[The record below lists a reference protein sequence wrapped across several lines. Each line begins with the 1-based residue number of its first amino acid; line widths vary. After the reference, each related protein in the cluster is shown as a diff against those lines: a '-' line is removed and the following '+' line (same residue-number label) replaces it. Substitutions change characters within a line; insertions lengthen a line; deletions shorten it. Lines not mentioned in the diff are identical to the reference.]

1 MLPKCDDI
9 TQDQL
14 TQAILERA
22 LKEPEEKK
30 FYIPHKAVVRETA
43 ESTKIHIIYDGPAR
57 SSKSAPSLNE
67 CSETGPPSQNKLW
80 SVLARNRF
88 YPTVQAGDLK
98 QAFLQ
103 VRTREGDRNT
113 MRFHWLK
120 DLETKQVEPLRSTRA
135 LFGLF
140 TSPFHLG
147 GVVDQHLRNLQ
158 QNFPNEVEEV
168 RRSLYV
174 DNLTKNNSNL
184 CRFAIS
190 SHDCVI
196 WRVVNSFRV
205 KFAFIKRLIFGLH
218 HSFRRSLSF
227 FFFLQQI
234 RLPLRF

>member
-1 MLPKCDDI
+1 M
-9 TQDQL
+9 DQHPPL
-14 TQAILERA
+14 MSVQRQL
-22 LKEPEEKK
+22 
-30 FYIPHKAVVRETA
+30 
-43 ESTKIHIIYDGPAR
+43 
-57 SSKSAPSLNE
+57 
-67 CSETGPPSQNKLW
+67 PPSQNKLW

-88 YPTVQAGDLK
+88 YPVVQAGDLK

-103 VRTREGDRNT
+103 VRTREGDRET

-120 DLETKQVEPLRSTRA
+120 DLETKQVEPLRFTRA
-135 LFGLF
+135 LFGMS
-140 TSPFHLG
+140 TSPFNLG
-147 GVVDQHLRNLQ
+147 GVINQHLRNLS

-168 RRSLYV
+168 RRSLCV

-190 SHDCVI
+190 SHNCVM

-205 KFAFIKRLIFGLH
+205 KFAFIEHLIFGLR

-227 FFFLQQI
+227 FFLLQQI